1 MEPKNKPFNT
11 IKTRLTSPVKWAKRE
26 IAFHDRKMNRIHF
39 HRTTGYFPSRGTASE
54 PPILTI
60 EGLFFINLNVT
71 VVGGRCKKRV
81 NSQSNSQ

>member
-1 MEPKNKPFNT
+1 
-11 IKTRLTSPVKWAKRE
+11 
-26 IAFHDRKMNRIHF
+26 MNRIHF

-60 EGLFFINLNVT
+60 EGLFFINLSVT